1 MRIKISTP
9 SLKLIQDN
17 VFLMTFGVITNGKA
31 YNTLSYY
38 KISDYTFGTIVKHIK
53 RCM

>member
-1 MRIKISTP
+1 MRIKTSIQSNRT
-9 SLKLIQDN
+9 IQDN

-31 YNTLSYY
+31 YNMLSYY

-53 RCM
+53 RCI

>member
-1 MRIKISTP
+1 MRIKISIP
-9 SLKLIQDN
+9 SNRTIQDN

-31 YNTLSYY
+31 YNTLNYY
-38 KISDYTFGTIVKHIK
+38 NISDYEFDSLVKHIK